1 MSKKKKH
8 TYVLFRDENMQLSE
22 SVHVEFISIPRY
34 YFCSYW
40 TIYMFAVDFQ
50 KRNQK
55 KTKQTQRS
63 ETKCSVRCVNDVE
76 KKIEPAN
83 KHTN

>member
-1 MSKKKKH
+1 MGMKKTH

-22 SVHVEFISIPRY
+22 TVHVEFISIPRH

-50 KRNQK
+50 KK
-55 KTKQTQRS
+55 KPKQT
-63 ETKCSVRCVNDVE
+63 
-76 KKIEPAN
+76 
-83 KHTN
+83 